1 MIKYDNNKGIIN
13 VTYLQDKL
21 QIKHPMIMAPMFLVS
36 NVDMIMA
43 AYQSGITGCLPAHNY
58 RTAEEYKKA
67 LQFLH
72 DNGVKFGVNI
82 IVNKSN
88 RNYDWQMDVTIEMGC
103 DYIITSLGNPSDVI
117 RRSHERGILVFCD
130 VTNIEFATKVASLG
144 ADAII
149 AVGADAGGHAGDTKV
164 VDLVSVLSE
173 HVHIPIIAAGGVG
186 DYASYR
192 ERLQTGACGVS
203 VGTVFIACD
212 ECPVNPAY
220 KQAIVDYGPDD
231 IVLTSKFTGSKCTII
246 NTDYVQKF
254 GTEESWLEKFLH
266 KHKKLKKWLRS
277 LQFIRGMKMLEM
289 AAVDAKHEQ
298 IWCAGTSVKYV
309 DSIRP
314 VAKIVKHIVTPS

>member
-1 MIKYDNNKGIIN
+1 M
-13 VTYLQDKL
+13 TYLTEKL
-21 QIKHPMIMAPMFLVS
+21 HIKHPMIMAPMFLVS

-43 AYQSGITGCLPAHNY
+43 AHKSGITGCLPAHNF
-58 RTAEEYKKA
+58 RTADDYQKA
-67 LQFLH
+67 LQILH

-88 RNYDWQMDVTIEMGC
+88 RNYDWQMDVTMQMGC

-130 VTNIEFATKVASLG
+130 VTNVEFATKVADLG

-149 AVGADAGGHAGDTKV
+149 AVGADAGGHAGDVKV
-164 VDLVSVLSE
+164 IDLVEILSQ
-173 HVHIPIIAAGGVG
+173 HVDIPIIAAGGVG
-186 DYASYR
+186 DYPSYQAR
-192 ERLQTGACGVS
+192 MQSKACGVS
-203 VGTVFIACD
+203 VGTVFIASD
-212 ECPVNPAY
+212 ECPVNPSY
-220 KQAIVDYGPDD
+220 KQAIADYGADD

-246 NTDYVQKF
+246 NTDYVKNI
-254 GTEESWLEKFLH
+254 GTKETAFERFLN

-277 LQFIRGMKMLEM
+277 LQFVRGMKMLEM

-309 DSIRP
+309 ESIRP
-314 VAKIVKHIVTPS
+314 IAKIVKHIVTPN